1 MGKNTMTL
9 EAYLDDVRARQSRHR
24 GSGWSDEVDYPIG
37 RVTLPAHVEHWAGE
51 RPDRVALVDG
61 PTTMTYRELDDA
73 HRRVAGWL
81 REHGVT
87 KGDRVAVHLGN
98 RHEFVVTFL
107 AVLRLGAVHVPVNPM
122 FSAHEVAHELR
133 DSEAR
138 IIVTSSVTEKPARD
152 GAAQVEHEC
161 EVVVVDDGSSR
172 MTDGPRVDDD
182 AGEWN
187 ALAALNYTGGT
198 TGLPKGCCH
207 SQGDMVYTAAS
218 TAQANGLDDHGD
230 FTALCYLPIFWIA
243 GEDLGI
249 LLPVVLGGTSVLLS
263 RWNADAVLDAV
274 EEHHVQVMVGTVE
287 NYLELMARDDIGSRD
302 LSSLTDPQA
311 VSFVR
316 KMTPEVRA
324 SWTAAVPDGGVL
336 REAAYGM
343 TETHTMDTSPYG
355 LHADDMDL
363 RAEPV
368 FCGLPVPGTDI
379 AVVEFGTQTPVPVG
393 ETGEIIVRSPSV
405 TSGYWRNEE
414 ATRRQLVDGWLHT
427 GDNGRIDDEGFVHY
441 LGRDKEMIKVKG
453 MSVFPA
459 EVEMAVA
466 AHPAVVAC
474 AVVAKPDDETGERPV
489 AFVTVTQAVD
499 ADRLRE
505 FAAERLAAYKVPE
518 IRVIEAMPM
527 TPTGKIRKNEL
538 GAQG

>member
-1 MGKNTMTL
+1 ML
-9 EAYLDDVRARQSRHR
+9 
-24 GSGWSDEVDYPIG
+24 
-37 RVTLPAHVEHWAGE
+37 
-51 RPDRVALVDG
+51 
-61 PTTMTYRELDDA
+61 
-73 HRRVAGWL
+73 
-81 REHGVT
+81 
-87 KGDRVAVHLGN
+87 
-98 RHEFVVTFL
+98 
-107 AVLRLGAVHVPVNPM
+107 
-122 FSAHEVAHELR
+122 
-133 DSEAR
+133 
-138 IIVTSSVTEKPARD
+138 
-152 GAAQVEHEC
+152 
-161 EVVVVDDGSSR
+161 
-172 MTDGPRVDDD
+172 
-182 AGEWN
+182 
-187 ALAALNYTGGT
+187 
-198 TGLPKGCCH
+198 
-207 SQGDMVYTAAS
+207 
-218 TAQANGLDDHGD
+218 
-230 FTALCYLPIFWIA
+230 
-243 GEDLGI
+243 
-249 LLPVVLGGTSVLLS
+249 
-263 RWNADAVLDAV
+263 
-274 EEHHVQVMVGTVE
+274 
-287 NYLELMARDDIGSRD
+287 
-302 LSSLTDPQA
+302 SLTDPQA

-489 AFVTVTQAVD
+489 AFVTVTEAVD

-527 TPTGKIRKNEL
+527 TATGKIRKNEL